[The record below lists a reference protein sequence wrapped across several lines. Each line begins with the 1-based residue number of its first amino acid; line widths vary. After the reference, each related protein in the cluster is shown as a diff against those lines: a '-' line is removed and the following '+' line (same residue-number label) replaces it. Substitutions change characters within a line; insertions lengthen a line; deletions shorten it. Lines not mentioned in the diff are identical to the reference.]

1 MRDFNL
7 YSVTLYQIQRFLA
20 VAELSS
26 FTKAAQR
33 LNLAQPVV
41 SKSVLSLEQTLGLIL
56 FLREKGS
63 VRLTPAG
70 QHFYTFWRT
79 MVPMME
85 QNIEHAHSLQQGMLG
100 QITVGVHNIYDIGYF
115 FMPIVNRF
123 RKKYPHIKL
132 YTKCYSFPGL
142 KRRVAAGTIDVAFT
156 SKFEG
161 DCIQTNESEQFGVR
175 DVLIFPLTA
184 VMLESNPLA
193 RQAKVTVSDLRYQR
207 FIIHSPSKV
216 PAYHK
221 LITDMCMEYGFV
233 PIEYEY
239 VEDATSFALS
249 LSDDNQVYVV
259 DRAAKYEEDIP
270 LKMFDLDGTISGVS
284 LIWRAGAANPALELF
299 LKECELFFKEHPDP
313 FTEEK
318 KPL

>member
-85 QNIEHAHSLQQGMLG
+85 KQGYPRSFAAALNAAAA
-100 QITVGVHNIYDIGYF
+100 TVGRAQVGT
-115 FMPIVNRF
+115 MRE
-123 RKKYPHIKL
+123 RW
-132 YTKCYSFPGL
+132 S
-142 KRRVAAGTIDVAFT
+142 VA
-156 SKFEG
+156 
-161 DCIQTNESEQFGVR
+161 
-175 DVLIFPLTA
+175 
-184 VMLESNPLA
+184 
-193 RQAKVTVSDLRYQR
+193 
-207 FIIHSPSKV
+207 V
-216 PAYHK
+216 PAGEPLRLRGSPASH
-221 LITDMCMEYGFV
+221 EYWIEARGRQVAEVSNRWFRQPFTYGVAV
-233 PIEYEY
+233 PPG
-239 VEDATSFALS
+239 EDDAL
-249 LSDDNQVYVV
+249 LVAIALAV
-259 DRAAKYEEDIP
+259 DR
-270 LKMFDLDGTISGVS
+270 MV
-284 LIWRAGAANPALELF
+284 R
-299 LKECELFFKEHPDP
+299 
-313 FTEEK
+313 
-318 KPL
+318 